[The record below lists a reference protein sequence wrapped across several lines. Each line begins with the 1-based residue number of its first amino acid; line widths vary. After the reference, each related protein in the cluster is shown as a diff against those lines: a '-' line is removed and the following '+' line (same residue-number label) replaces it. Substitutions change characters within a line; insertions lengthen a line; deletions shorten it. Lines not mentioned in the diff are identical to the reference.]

1 MSTHNTK
8 LDANQLNERRRE
20 ALAKIDNAEFGWF
33 HIRACLVAGVG
44 FFTDA
49 YDLFAINLVT
59 PMLGM
64 IYFGGALPADLDLG
78 IKVSASVGTFL
89 GQIGFGYLADRL
101 GRKRMY

>member
-1 MSTHNTK
+1 MSSYNNNATK
-8 LDANQLNERRRE
+8 LDANELNQRRRE

-59 PMLGM
+59 P
-64 IYFGGALPADLDLG
+64 
-78 IKVSASVGTFL
+78 
-89 GQIGFGYLADRL
+89 
-101 GRKRMY
+101 